1 MSLQLLGLAH
11 CGIVSAEN
19 ERSSLMKWLLVKT
32 FIEFLLAAISVWKG
46 QKNTEEVDKR
56 IERAKQAGKGIPP
69 DESID
74 PYNRNK

>member
-1 MSLQLLGLAH
+1 
-11 CGIVSAEN
+11 
-19 ERSSLMKWLLVKT
+19 MKWLLVKT